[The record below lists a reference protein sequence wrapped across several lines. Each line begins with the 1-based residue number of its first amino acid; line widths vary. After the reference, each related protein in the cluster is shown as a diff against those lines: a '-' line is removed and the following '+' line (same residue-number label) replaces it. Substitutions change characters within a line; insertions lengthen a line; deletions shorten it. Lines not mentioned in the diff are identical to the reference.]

1 MSISM
6 HAASSPIFV
15 RALSNMLSWLD
26 IAEAHAKERDFD
38 ANNYLAL
45 RFAPDMLPF
54 TSQVQVAS
62 DVAKR
67 CVARLAQVE
76 APAWE
81 DDEVTLDELRA
92 RINKTIA
99 YVESLSADEINK
111 SADLEISFPLPS
123 GALQFTGESFLQSFA
138 IPNFYFHVTQA
149 YTLLRHAGV
158 KLGKMDFLGAP

>member
-6 HAASSPIFV
+6 HAASNPVFV
-15 RALSNMLSWLD
+15 RSLTNMLTWLD
-26 IAEAHAKERDFD
+26 IAEAHAKERGFD
-38 ANNYLAL
+38 ADNYLAL

-54 TSQVQVAS
+54 ASQVQVAS
-62 DVAKR
+62 DAAKR

-81 DDEVTLDELRA
+81 DDEATLDQLRA
-92 RINKTIA
+92 RIKKTIE
-99 YVESLSADEINK
+99 YVQSVSEDDINK
-111 SADLEISFPLPS
+111 SGDLEISFPLPS

-138 IPNFYFHVTQA
+138 LPNFYFHITQT